1 MSANLCTES
10 HMRHLIENGFEVS
23 VVKDATAAAILP
35 ELNGYE
41 AALVNFRMISS
52 HVFTTDEIVSEIKK
66 N

>member
-1 MSANLCTES
+1 
-10 HMRHLIENGFEVS
+10 MRHLIENGFEVS